1 VEEHFMGDALATV
14 GQRTAIQ
21 AVSWALAKIYI
32 RAMALGMV
40 NNGSMQFPF
49 KQQDLADALGLSL
62 VHTNKTLAILKSK
75 QLAQWSDGTL
85 RIPDLKGLGDIALL
99 EDLVAPKRPIM

>member
-1 VEEHFMGDALATV
+1 
-14 GQRTAIQ
+14 
-21 AVSWALAKIYI
+21 
-32 RAMALGMV
+32 
-40 NNGSMQFPF
+40 
-49 KQQDLADALGLSL
+49 
-62 VHTNKTLAILKSK
+62 LKSK